1 MYADDEAK
9 KKQISEWIDPR
20 AVTLSDLWL
29 ETSLTQMFNDYWI
42 AQISKFLTVFSKTK
56 QTRVCGWGADDEAKK
71 RISGW
76 TDIQVSTPELYP
88 SPSKILYSPGQTL
101 FIQWDKTSFV
111 KICHILPGRV
121 LIYEAQITSL
131 AFVVGIFI
139 MQLFT
144 RSLMMREWELKNLF
158 MILLFYNIW

>member
-1 MYADDEAK
+1 MYEDEVRMMR
-9 KKQISEWIDPR
+9 Q
-20 AVTLSDLWL
+20 
-29 ETSLTQMFNDYWI
+29 
-42 AQISKFLTVFSKTK
+42 
-56 QTRVCGWGADDEAKK
+56 KK

-76 TDIQVSTPELYP
+76 TDIKISTPELYP

-144 RSLMMREWELKNLF
+144 RSLMMRGMGIKKFVYDIAILQY
-158 MILLFYNIW
+158 MII